1 MSYDNENNEW
11 DLTTTE
17 DAICVFLAIKSRLA
31 PLLQIEKTAKKT
43 LTAKWHILLH
53 RV

>member
-31 PLLQIEKTAKKT
+31 PLLQIEKTAKKNSYREM
-43 LTAKWHILLH
+43 AYFIA
-53 RV
+53 